1 MLERLDD
8 SSFLPKDSCLGISL
22 VVISLSALGFM
33 AAKIWYYGSSAY
45 QRPHVSSQSLAQS

>member
-8 SSFLPKDSCLGISL
+8 SRFLPKDSCLGISL

-33 AAKIWYYGSSAY
+33 AAKI
-45 QRPHVSSQSLAQS
+45 L